1 MTIII
6 IIILLI
12 VALYTLNN
20 IANFLQKIY
29 QIVLQNADKEDFD
42 KYPAFNYQSLL
53 YTKQEY
59 TEASKQYREKANE
72 RSEHPENKDYKTLN
86 KDKSEA
92 SKKMPSRLLC
102 SDRTE
107 EQGHTFIP

>member
-72 RSEHPENKDYKTLN
+72 RSEHPENKDYKLTIRVIARRKNELFWM
-86 KDKSEA
+86 KTVK
-92 SKKMPSRLLC
+92 
-102 SDRTE
+102 
-107 EQGHTFIP
+107 